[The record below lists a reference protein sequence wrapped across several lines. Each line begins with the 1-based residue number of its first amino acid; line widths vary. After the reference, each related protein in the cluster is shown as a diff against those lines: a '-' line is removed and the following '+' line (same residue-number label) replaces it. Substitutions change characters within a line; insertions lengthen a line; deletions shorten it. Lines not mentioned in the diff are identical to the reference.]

1 MSRNSKSR
9 SQRTATTGQNA
20 ARKARIA
27 LGLLLAA
34 NLVAAGLVLYPPGG
48 SAEAL
53 EQQLVTLQAQVM
65 QARARL
71 ERSRA
76 QAESVERGR
85 REGDQFLKQYFVA
98 RRELPST
105 LLAELNRMA
114 DQARI
119 RDRGSAYSIE
129 KIEGSE
135 TLNMLTIS
143 ANFECTYRQLLD
155 FVRQVDRA
163 QSFLIIESLS
173 AAPQPNS
180 NLLTVAMKLDAFVR
194 DDAMPLELASGKAAP

>member
-1 MSRNSKSR
+1 V
-9 SQRTATTGQNA
+9 
-20 ARKARIA
+20 
-27 LGLLLAA
+27 LGALLLF

-53 EQQLVTLQAQVM
+53 EQHLVSLQSAVA
-65 QARARL
+65 QARLRL

-76 QAESVERGR
+76 QAESVAKGR
-85 REGDQFLKQYFVA
+85 IEGDQFLKEYFVA

-105 LLAELNRMA
+105 LLAELNKIA
-114 DQARI
+114 DQAKI

-129 KIEGSE
+129 RIEGSE

-155 FVRQVDRA
+155 FVRQVDRS

-180 NLLTVAMKLDAFVR
+180 NLLTVAMKMDAFVR
-194 DDAMPLELASGKAAP
+194 DDGMPLELASGEIAQ